1 MIYLEQV
8 LRDDLEDAEKI
19 VILGAGSVLKGDDAA
34 AMVLIEK
41 LQETIKDIPQ
51 VLLIAGST
59 APENFTGLIKKFN
72 PDRLFIIDA
81 AHLEEE
87 PGSIG
92 IIEPELIKGLSFS
105 THMLPFSIMV
115 NYLARETCCKISVIG
130 IQPFSTEVGMEL
142 SEPVRKA
149 VEELTNVFTSLIK
162 ERYQN

>member
-8 LRDDLEDAEKI
+8 IKNDLKDTNKI
-19 VILGAGSVLKGDDAA
+19 AILGAGSVLKGDDAA
-34 AMVLIEK
+34 AMVLIEQ
-41 LQETIKDIPQ
+41 LSETLKDIPE

-59 APENFTGLIKKFN
+59 APENFTGLIKSFQ
-72 PDRLFIIDA
+72 PDRLFIVDA

-115 NYLARETCCKISVIG
+115 NYLLQETGCKISVIG
-130 IQPFSTEVGMEL
+130 IQPLTTEIGLEL
-142 SEPVRKA
+142 SEPVKKA
-149 VEELTNVFTSLIK
+149 VDELTDVFTSLIK
-162 ERYQN
+162 EMYQ